1 MQRVLHFTPA
11 DLARFER
18 DLGLPTMKRITFF
31 KWKYEAEAAGW
42 DAPTASRLAFARALV
57 RSGQLRE
64 D

>member
-1 MQRVLHFTPA
+1 
-11 DLARFER
+11 
-18 DLGLPTMKRITFF
+18 MKRITFF